1 MNKRTPARNVTG
13 GWLLGAATR
22 VLILAMAVAVCALC
36 GSCKPKATES
46 PEPQRGKSAGN
57 AVVETS
63 APPAAYY
70 SFAPAGAASTRAA
83 AGTGRAV
90 FESQNQ
96 LARGGAPGSSVAG
109 TDLPPSAAAR
119 SNVIDLTRYY
129 NATFYEV
136 WHGGMGG
143 NDLSTFP
150 YGVRNLAGVDFDA
163 RGIVQV
169 ALMKPRFPQRVS
181 GIPVERRCRRLHF
194 LHASSQGYNLPPGLS
209 LGRYM
214 VTYEDGQTQDIPL
227 ILGENIAD
235 WWARRG
241 TQADPPLVVAWTG
254 TNSAS
259 KAMNHVIRL
268 YKATWE
274 NPQSAMSV
282 RTVGLVAEHET
293 VAPFLVALTAEP

>member
-1 MNKRTPARNVTG
+1 MNKKTTERNVTG
-13 GWLLGAATR
+13 GRLLSAATE
-22 VLILAMAVAVCALC
+22 VLGVVLTLGLCALC
-36 GSCKPKATES
+36 VSCKPKVKES
-46 PEPQRGKSAGN
+46 PESQRGSGAGN
-57 AVVETS
+57 PAVETS
-63 APPAAYY
+63 APASANFSFTPARAN
-70 SFAPAGAASTRAA
+70 STRAV
-83 AGTGRAV
+83 AGDGQVV
-90 FESQNQ
+90 FERQNE
-96 LARGGAPGSSVAG
+96 LPGEGVPGSFVAG
-109 TDLPPSAAAR
+109 AVLPPSPAAR
-119 SNVIDLTRYY
+119 SNVIDLTRFY

-209 LGRYM
+209 VGRY
-214 VTYEDGQTQDIPL
+214 VVSYQGGETQDIPI

-241 TQADPPLVVAWTG
+241 TQAEPPLVVAWIG
-254 TNSAS
+254 TNNAS
-259 KAMNHVIRL
+259 KAMSHVIRL
-268 YKATWE
+268 YTATWE
-274 NPQSAMSV
+274 NPQPARPVRSV
-282 RTVGLVAEHET
+282 DLLAEHET
-293 VAPFLVALTAEP
+293 ASPFLVALTAEP